1 MGTIAYIQANTNGRL
16 HDAVEPSVSALNRGF
31 LYGDAVYEVWRTYGG
46 VLFAVDEHWKRL
58 RDSAAALD
66 IGVPLTREE
75 LVGQIRRT
83 ATTFRELTSH
93 EGELYVR
100 FQLTRGSGAIG
111 LDPAL
116 ADQPDWVVLVQAL
129 KIASLAAGRAG
140 MHLSVARQLFRNPP
154 GALNPAWKTGNYLNN
169 LLCLREARSRGCD
182 EVVILGQS
190 GAITEAAV
198 CNVWFVAGDVLATP
212 ALDSGLLEGV
222 TRGIVLRKVAAR
234 AGLVARE
241 IEVRPELLG
250 SFNECF
256 LTSTTR
262 DIAPVE
268 KIDDHLY
275 DVGQTTIASR
285 LKKAFAEYTEE
296 YSALHAEWRV

>member
-169 LLCLREARSRGCD
+169 LLCLREARSAGAD
-182 EVVILGQS
+182 EVVILNQH
-190 GAITEAAV
+190 GAVSEAAV
-198 CNVWFVAGDVLATP
+198 CNIFFVRGVTLVTPPLTAGI
-212 ALDSGLLEGV
+212 LEGI
-222 TRGIVLRKVAAR
+222 TRDLLLREIAPR
-234 AGLVARE
+234 AGIATAE
-241 IEVRPELLG
+241 ETIMPDCLG
-250 SFNECF
+250 DFGECF
-256 LTSTTR
+256 LSSSTR
-262 DIAPVE
+262 DVCPVE
-268 KIDDHLY
+268 RIDDVHFATG
-275 DVGQTTIASR
+275 DATMSAR
-285 LKKAFAEYTEE
+285 LKAGFGAFADA
-296 YSALHAEWRV
+296 YSAAHPELKV